1 MSVFYQIL
9 TKGGVLTV
17 SIFILGFVAIY
28 IIIERL
34 LYYHR
39 IQINVPEFIRGL
51 INVLKRNNAIE
62 AITICDD
69 TPGPVAQVLRAI
81 ILHNEKGEKAMHQ
94 GIAETC
100 LVEIPRLE
108 RHLKILSTI
117 AYLATMLG
125 LLGTVNGMIGIF
137 EAMEHLG
144 NFVDTKTLAGGVRKA
159 LFSTAAGLSIAI
171 IAHGFYNA
179 FISRID
185 MIIIDMEKAAS
196 ELLAFFETNKVS
208 IQPVKSEINGLQ
220 DKKI

>member
-9 TKGGVLTV
+9 TQGGIFTV

-34 LYYHR
+34 LFYHR

-69 TPGPVAQVLRAI
+69 TPGPVAQVLRTV
-81 ILHNEKGEKAMHQ
+81 ILHNEKGEQAMHR

-108 RHLKILSTI
+108 RHLKILATI
-117 AYLATMLG
+117 AYIAIMLG
-125 LLGTVNGMIGIF
+125 LLGTVDGMIGIF
-137 EAMEHLG
+137 AAMEHLG

-185 MIIIDMEKAAS
+185 LVMIDMEKAAA
-196 ELLAFFETNKVS
+196 ELIAFLDTNKVS
-208 IQPVKSEINGLQ
+208 IQPVKSDINGLQ